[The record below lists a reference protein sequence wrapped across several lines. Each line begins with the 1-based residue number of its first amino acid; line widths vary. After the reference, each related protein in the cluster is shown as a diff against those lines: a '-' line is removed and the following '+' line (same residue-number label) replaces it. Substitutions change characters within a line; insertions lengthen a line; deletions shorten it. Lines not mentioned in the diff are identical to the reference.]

1 MMLSYSWHRPPD
13 RGSSCSLRETA
24 PSPES
29 ERWSTPCPAQT
40 HLQSHPR
47 SELNILYCVE
57 CDINMFPVPQTGLS
71 LAQIRNVTCRN
82 KKHWADL
89 PAVLESWPCALWS
102 FHFHRGQWCPQS
114 QAERDQQPASA
125 GSAFKNNNRN
135 ISSTATTKQS
145 AIWAEWRLTCRPRS
159 ETEAAWRGCSSL
171 QSGPR
176 EGILTALWNKPTFNV
191 LPINKDVS
199 VVDVDYLFT
208 QDIIYGTYQQI
219 EDPGRQGFESRETQ
233 PQVFQ
238 QADQYFDSKDQTWNK
253 PSSSELICIV
263 TVKADQVKY
272 DFSSRWLR
280 GVLLKPASMT
290 DGSEGTL
297 QHLDVHWG
305 DKKQKTFLFF
315 KQPQCYTFVPRLAH
329 CAHLCLQTRSKVS
342 QCSSGSSLRR
352 LGGTVVM
359 RIFTVASA
367 ELISKPVSL
376 VNMDSTERRSQTLC
390 QARFTAARLRS
401 TWL

>member
-89 PAVLESWPCALWS
+89 PAVLESWLCALWS

-125 GSAFKNNNRN
+125 GSAFKNNRN

-145 AIWAEWRLTCRPRS
+145 AILAEWRLTCRPRS

-280 GVLLKPASMT
+280 GVLLKPASVT

-315 KQPQCYTFVPRLAH
+315 LNNHSATRLYQDWPTVH
-329 CAHLCLQTRSKVS
+329 ICVS
-342 QCSSGSSLRR
+342 RPDQKSHS
-352 LGGTVVM
+352 
-359 RIFTVASA
+359 
-367 ELISKPVSL
+367 
-376 VNMDSTERRSQTLC
+376 
-390 QARFTAARLRS
+390 AARGPVCAG
-401 TWL
+401 